1 MYDNGGETDKVVLL
15 QSALL
20 MGFWHSKW
28 DGHSQPWYWTGVAIS
43 LAQILGLH
51 RDPDSVKFN
60 TSFPNHRRRLWRRL
74 WWSCFFRDRSLSLT
88 LGRPMRINLNDCNMP
103 MASAV
108 DVVSDLSQVPPS
120 VVKGYIPDDLPQLAE
135 YWVLLIQ
142 LHQLLGDV
150 LTLCYQPFGPSPM
163 LQQIQSLEAKI
174 LRFQIPESS
183 GKEKSRI
190 ASFYLYHLQLNY
202 Q

>member
-74 WWSCFFRDRSLSLT
+74 WWCCFFRDRSLSLT

-108 DVVSDLSQVPPS
+108 DVVSDLSQIPPS
-120 VVKGYIPDDLPQLAE
+120 VAKGYIPDNLPQLAE

-142 LHQLLGDV
+142 LNKLLGDV
-150 LTLCYQPFGPSPM
+150 LTLCYQPFGPSPT
-163 LQQIQSLEAKI
+163 LQQIQSLEADI
-174 LRFQIPESS
+174 LQFHIPERH
-183 GKEKSRI
+183 GNEQNRLT
-190 ASFYLYHLQLNY
+190 SFYLYHLQLNY
-202 Q
+202 